1 MKRYRIKGFV
11 MADSILALTVVT
23 LGIVT
28 LLTAQQQLSRQ
39 QGQHDARLIAARL
52 AKESSDQLVATGRP
66 AIIERGGYRAR
77 ATLDQVT
84 VYHGSRLVVLLRK

>member
-66 AIIERGGYRAR
+66 AIIERGGYRTR